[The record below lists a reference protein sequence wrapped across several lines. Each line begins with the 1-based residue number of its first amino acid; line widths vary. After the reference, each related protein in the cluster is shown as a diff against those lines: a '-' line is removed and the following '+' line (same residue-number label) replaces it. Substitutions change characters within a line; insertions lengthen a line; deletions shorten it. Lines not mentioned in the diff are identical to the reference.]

1 MKLTNLK
8 ITPKLGILV
17 GVTLLGLCVAGLLA
31 GYLMQREMLNAR
43 IEQTRA
49 IVDMARNMALGLQKQ
64 VEAGQMTKEAAIA
77 EFSKRGNTLTF
88 DKGNGYVFAYTM
100 DGVAVLAPVPGQ
112 IGQNRMDIDTGGR
125 KLVRE
130 LRDGIAANGEIM
142 LRYEF
147 RKPGEEARLIRKFS
161 YAVPIPGWNMFV
173 GTGAYLDDLDTKM
186 KPIAAVLGLA
196 ILGIALVAGS
206 IAWMIGRSI
215 SKPLS
220 QLGTRMQDLAE
231 GRLDG
236 EIPGIGR
243 GDEIGAMAATVQIF
257 KDNAVRIRGLEQ
269 KEAEV
274 QARAEAERRAA
285 MESIA
290 SDFERSVTGIVRTV
304 STAAAG
310 MQTTA
315 QSMTATASDASARAA
330 TVGAASQRSSDNVGT
345 VASAAEELSSSVTE
359 ISRQVARSSEIASKA
374 VSDAERTNATVG
386 ALSTGA
392 EKIGEVV
399 KLIHSIAGSNQFAGA
414 QRHHRGGARRQ
425 FRPRFCGRGVGSE
438 GARQPDREGDRGN
451 LVAGRGHAG
460 FDQRS
465 RGLDRR
471 HHRNHLAD
479 ERDHGFDLDRRRAA
493 GRRYPRDRPQ
503 HSVGGGRIE
512 RDLHPYRRRHHGG
525 GGDRQGG
532 VRGAGERPRTRHPVR
547 HAAQRGR
554 RIFGQGAGGVSG
566 GTQVLR
572 WAKRSVPTI
581 HQRVSAR
588 MVGTLR
594 FAHPT
599 SASPGYSQGQSGNT
613 NLFHIKSQSNELT
626 SR

>member
-112 IGQNRMDIDTGGR
+112 IGQNRMDIDTNGR
-125 KLVRE
+125 ELVRE

-147 RKPGEEARLIRKFS
+147 RKPGEDDLIRKFS
-161 YAVPIPGWNMFV
+161 YAVSIPGWNMFV

-196 ILGIALVAGS
+196 ILGIALVSGS

-290 SDFERSVTGIVRTV
+290 SDFERSVTGIVRSV

-399 KLIHSIAGSNQFAGA
+399 KLIHSIAAQTNLLALNATIEAARAGDSGRGFAVVASEVKALANQTAKATEEISSQVAAMQASTSEAVASIGGITETISQMSEITVSISTAVEQQGGATREIARNIQSVAAGSNEIST
-414 QRHHRGGARRQ
+414 HIGGVTTAAAATGKAASEVLANARELDNQSGMLRSAVDE
-425 FRPRFCGRGVGSE
+425 F
-438 GARQPDREGDRGN
+438 
-451 LVAGRGHAG
+451 LVKV
-460 FDQRS
+460 
-465 RGLDRR
+465 
-471 HHRNHLAD
+471 
-479 ERDHGFDLDRRRAA
+479 RAA
-493 GRRYPRDRPQ
+493 
-503 HSVGGGRIE
+503 
-512 RDLHPYRRRHHGG
+512 
-525 GGDRQGG
+525 
-532 VRGAGERPRTRHPVR
+532 
-547 HAAQRGR
+547 
-554 RIFGQGAGGVSG
+554 
-566 GTQVLR
+566 
-572 WAKRSVPTI
+572 
-581 HQRVSAR
+581 
-588 MVGTLR
+588 
-594 FAHPT
+594 
-599 SASPGYSQGQSGNT
+599 
-613 NLFHIKSQSNELT
+613 
-626 SR
+626 